1 MTPTTLLAICLSL
14 AGGLRIPTLPPLR
27 TCPARGPSTAAAS
40 RSSGEVVMAVPGW
53 RVAAL
58 SAGAS
63 TVASTV
69 LGVREYR
76 RRRRAEDTVD
86 VLNATKIDLS
96 SKLMVATDLQRR
108 TASELLD
115 MKQKRATAQ
124 AYGERMEEAYEREQ
138 DARKRENAAAE
149 TEAAEVAAATAAK
162 EAEMRAEIAKER
174 EAKEKLDAEGRA
186 LRQSL
191 DELETRSVRRAPH
204 PRLACHPAAPPTPV
218 PPRPWQAAERAALEA
233 EKEALSKKMA
243 LQQAEAEQEQR
254 RLQEEGRAIAEQVQ
268 QQAEATA
275 AERAELEK
283 QATPCSSSST
293 TSSTSST
300 TSSSSSTS
308 STSSTTSSISSFL
321 LEQVSALSATI
332 SKARQLG
339 ADSKIRLEME
349 SAGLASR
356 LQSLDGE
363 VAALRDREEQLSQQL
378 EASQEAAEAAQQ
390 GLAEEAARLASQLQQ
405 LEEGSA
411 DERERLEAEVREKAA
426 ELEEMRVKGA
436 DYGERMEDAYERE
449 QARDPPLPPPRPHVP
464 LRDLICPAW
473 PVSFLGRCRGADESL
488 TVLRRVCSG
497 RAAQGGGQAGEG
509 SEGRGG
515 AGREGGEGGG
525 CGAGGGRGGGG
536 GGGGGGGAA
545 GGSVARVR
553 GGGGGGAAG

>member
-27 TCPARGPSTAAAS
+27 TYPARGPSTAAAS

-308 STSSTTSSISSFL
+308 STTSSISSFL

-405 LEEGSA
+405 LEAGSA

-449 QARDPPLPPPRPHVP
+449 QALPPPLPPETS
-464 LRDLICPAW
+464 CAPA
-473 PVSFLGRCRGADESL
+473 
-488 TVLRRVCSG
+488 
-497 RAAQGGGQAGEG
+497 
-509 SEGRGG
+509 
-515 AGREGGEGGG
+515 
-525 CGAGGGRGGGG
+525 
-536 GGGGGGGAA
+536 
-545 GGSVARVR
+545 
-553 GGGGGGAAG
+553 